1 MLEIYSS
8 SIWSML
14 LLFQNILTSFIMYHP
29 HCLGPYFFSLRISGL
44 KLGIFS
50 LKWVFL
56 TNLSRFEL
64 SKNKGKLHWAVGRQV
79 QCRRNISWKVNTR
92 LVFSQ
97 RKRCTQEKCLNNM
110 QRTIFP
116 MSINLIQSTNPITSL
131 INCQLRLSKAFQH
144 IVCSFIFFIGPRSHQ
159 V

>member
-1 MLEIYSS
+1 MNFFLS
-8 SIWSML
+8 
-14 LLFQNILTSFIMYHP
+14 LLFQNVLTSFITYQP
-29 HCLGPYFFSLRISGL
+29 HCLGPYYFNLGISGH
-44 KLGIFS
+44 KLGLFS
-50 LKWVFL
+50 LKWVFV
-56 TNLSRFEL
+56 TILSSFEIL
-64 SKNKGKLHWAVGRQV
+64 KNKGKLHSAVGRQV

-144 IVCSFIFFIGPRSHQ
+144 IVCRFIFFIGPRSHQ

>member
-1 MLEIYSS
+1 MSL
-8 SIWSML
+8 
-14 LLFQNILTSFIMYHP
+14 QNVLTSFIIYHP
-29 HCLGPYFFSLRISGL
+29 HYLGPYYFSLGISGP
-44 KLGIFS
+44 KLGILS
-50 LKWVFL
+50 LKWVFV
-56 TNLSRFEL
+56 TNLSSFEIL
-64 SKNKGKLHWAVGRQV
+64 KNKGKLHSAVGRQV

-116 MSINLIQSTNPITSL
+116 IL
-131 INCQLRLSKAFQH
+131 CEAFQH
-144 IVCSFIFFIGPRSHQ
+144 IVVSFLFLIGPMSRQ